1 MKVKKL
7 LGFVLLSFAI
17 GSCFAGS
24 FVKVDNVDEFG
35 DPDGTYY
42 FKLKTAQSG
51 TYKNSGTTKD
61 KKMQWDMRIEQD
73 GTGII
78 YIYEKGFGIESD
90 VTTSRRNTDYVD
102 TSAVYNIKMKLPD
115 NSILKYNG
123 ELIMGDSYRY
133 NAIRVYAFDEDT
145 YDKTYPNLREVLAKA
160 SKIGNG
166 QVKISITGEYGAYSL
181 GSGLNLS
188 GDESVFY
195 DDTLYKEGLAL
206 MGKGEYDKAID
217 KFKEQKTKDKA
228 IFNYYKIQN
237 KIDEANKAIL
247 QPIYDEGISLYD
259 KGEYE
264 KALEKF
270 TELEKKDTKSWFDT
284 ASQIDKANKAIDGM
298 RIKAKSFKVGDVLR
312 FGTYNDETI
321 EWLVLDKKENKAL
334 MISKYVLFLEKYND
348 EDSRVTWENCTL
360 RSYLN
365 NDFYNTAFSEEEKRL
380 ITNSKIENPD
390 NPEYG
395 TEGGNDT
402 EDYIFL
408 LSIGEAKKYF
418 KTRDDRV
425 AYYGESSWYWWLRS
439 PGDSQDFVACVNSDG
454 SVDSS
459 GFFVYYD
466 GGVRPA
472 LWLDLDQ

>member
-1 MKVKKL
+1 MKFKKL

-17 GSCFAGS
+17 GCCFAGS

-102 TSAVYNIKMKLPD
+102 TSAVYNVKMKLSD

-133 NAIRVYAFDEDT
+133 NAIRVYYEGW
-145 YDKTYPNLREVLAKA
+145 YNKIYPDMREELAKA
-160 SKIGNG
+160 SKIENG
-166 QVKISITGEYGAYSL
+166 QVKISITGEYGSYSL
-181 GSGLNLS
+181 GSGLDLS

-206 MGKGEYDKAID
+206 MEKGEYDKAID

-228 IFNYYKIQN
+228 VFDYYKIQN
-237 KIDEANKAIL
+237 KIDEIDYISFL
-247 QPIYDEGISLYD
+247 QTIYDEGISLYD

-270 TELEKKDTKSWFDT
+270 TELKKKDTKSWFDT
-284 ASQIDKANKAIDGM
+284 ASQIDKASKKIVE
-298 RIKAKSFKVGDVLR
+298 KLKTKVFKVGDILR
-312 FGTYNDETI
+312 FGIYEDKII
-321 EWLVLDKKENKAL
+321 EWLVLDKKDSKAL
-334 MISKYVLFLEKYND
+334 VISKDVLFEKAYD
-348 EDSRVTWENCTL
+348 DMGSSVTWETCTL

-365 NDFYNTAFSEEEKRL
+365 NDFYNLVFTEEEKKL
-380 ITNSKIENPD
+380 IAKSKIENPD
-390 NPEYG
+390 NPDYG

-408 LSIGEAKKYF
+408 LSIEEANRYF
-418 KTRDDRV
+418 KTDKDRDC
-425 AYYGESSWYWWLRS
+425 GKQWWLRT
-439 PGDSQDFVACVNSDG
+439 PGCRQDCAAYVRSDG
-454 SVDSS
+454 RINFDGIYVHRSRDI
-459 GFFVYYD
+459 YYD

-472 LWLDLDQ
+472 LWLDLNQ

>member
-42 FKLKTAQSG
+42 FKLSTAQSG

-61 KKMQWDMRIEQD
+61 EKMQWDMRIEQD

-133 NAIRVYAFDEDT
+133 NAIRVYCEGWN
-145 YDKTYPNLREVLAKA
+145 KIYPDLRGVFAKA

-166 QVKISITGEYGAYSL
+166 QVKISITGEYGSYSL

-217 KFKEQKTKDKA
+217 KFNEQKTKDKA
-228 IFNYYKIQN
+228 VFDYYKTKN

-247 QPIYDEGISLYD
+247 QSIYDEGISLYD

-270 TELEKKDTKSWFDT
+270 KELKKKDTKSWFDT

-298 RIKAKSFKVGDVLR
+298 RIKTKSFKVGDILR
-312 FGTYNDETI
+312 FGTYEDETI

-334 MISKYVLFLEKYND
+334 MISKYVLFQKKYND
-348 EDSRVTWENCTL
+348 EDSSVTWENCTL

-365 NDFYNTAFSEEEKRL
+365 DDFYNTAFSEEEKRL

-390 NPEYG
+390 NPDYG

-408 LSIGEAKKYF
+408 LSIEEANMYF
-418 KTRDDRV
+418 KTDEDRSCW
-425 AYYGESSWYWWLRS
+425 ERWWLRS
-439 PGDSQDFVACVNSDG
+439 PGNRQNNAACVGKSGGISNRGDNVDISSDYG
-454 SVDSS
+454 
-459 GFFVYYD
+459 Y
-466 GGVRPA
+466 GGVRHA
-472 LWLDLDQ
+472 LWLDLNQ

>member
-7 LGFVLLSFAI
+7 LCFVLLSFAI
-17 GSCFAGS
+17 GCCFAGS
-24 FVKVDNVDEFG
+24 FVKVNNVDEFR

-42 FKLKTAQSG
+42 FKLSTAQSG

-61 KKMQWDMRIEQD
+61 GKMQWDMRIEQD

-90 VTTSRRNTDYVD
+90 VTTSRRNTGYVD
-102 TSAVYNIKMKLPD
+102 TSAVYNVKMKLPD
-115 NSILKYNG
+115 NSILEYKG
-123 ELIMGDSYRY
+123 ELIMGDSYKY
-133 NAIRVYAFDEDT
+133 NAIRVYYGDR
-145 YDKTYPNLREVLAKA
+145 YNKIYPDLREELAKA

-166 QVKISITGEYGAYSL
+166 QVKISITGEYGSYSL
-181 GSGLNLS
+181 GSGLDLS

-206 MGKGEYDKAID
+206 MEKGEYDKAID

-334 MISKYVLFLEKYND
+334 MISKDVLFNKAYND
-348 EDSRVTWENCTL
+348 KYSDVTWGNCTL

-365 NDFYNTAFSEEEKRL
+365 NDFYNTAFSKEEKNL
-380 ITNSKIENPD
+380 IAKSKIENPD
-390 NPEYG
+390 NPDYG

-408 LSIGEAKKYF
+408 LSIEEANMYF
-418 KTRDDRV
+418 KTGEDRSC
-425 AYYGESSWYWWLRS
+425 GNKWWLRS
-439 PGDSQDFVACVNSDG
+439 PGESQNLAAYVKYYGNIYYYGEIVG
-454 SVDSS
+454 YS
-459 GFFVYYD
+459 GV
-466 GGVRPA
+466 GVRPA
-472 LWLDLDQ
+472 LWLDLNQ

>member
-7 LGFVLLSFAI
+7 LCFVLLSFAI
-17 GSCFAGS
+17 GCCFAGS

-61 KKMQWDMRIEQD
+61 GKMQWDMRIEQD

-166 QVKISITGEYGAYSL
+166 QVKISITGEYGSYSL
-181 GSGLNLS
+181 GSGLDLS

-206 MGKGEYDKAID
+206 MEKGEYDKAID

-228 IFNYYKIQN
+228 IFNYYRIQ
-237 KIDEANKAIL
+237 
-247 QPIYDEGISLYD
+247 D
-259 KGEYE
+259 K
-264 KALEKF
+264 
-270 TELEKKDTKSWFDT
+270 
-284 ASQIDKANKAIDGM
+284 IDKANRAIDGM

-321 EWLVLDKKENKAL
+321 EWLVLDKKDSKAL
-334 MISKYVLFLEKYND
+334 VISKDVLFQKEYND
-348 EDSRVTWENCTL
+348 ERSNVTWETCTL

-365 NDFYNTAFSEEEKRL
+365 NDFYNLVFTEEEKKL
-380 ITNSKIENPD
+380 IAKSKIENPD
-390 NPEYG
+390 NPEDG
-395 TEGGNDT
+395 TKGGNDT

-408 LSIGEAKKYF
+408 LSVDEASKYF
-418 KTRDDRV
+418 KTDKDRSC
-425 AYYGESSWYWWLRS
+425 GEKWWLRS
-439 PGDSQDFVACVNSDG
+439 PGWRQDYAACVDY
-454 SVDSS
+454 S
-459 GFFVYYD
+459 GGITYGINVSGDYYS
-466 GGVRPA
+466 GRYVRSNYGVRPA
-472 LWLDLDQ
+472 LWLDLNQ